1 MTSESTRR
9 HSTASGPS
17 LTTTL
22 VSTCSRSPYLDTN
35 YWSTDVQALSP
46 DVWLL
51 SPLACRGASVSRAHF
66 SHAPRCPCPPRALR
80 PARARGDRQPAKRLD
95 EDSRGHGSTRR
106 HERHPSRAAGR
117 P

>member
-22 VSTCSRSPYLDTN
+22 VSTCSRCPYLDSN

-66 SHAPRCPCPPRALR
+66 SHAPRGTCPPRALR
-80 PARARGDRQPAKRLD
+80 LSLARGDLHPTNRPD
-95 EDSRGHGSTRR
+95 EDSRGHS
-106 HERHPSRAAGR
+106 
-117 P
+117 

>member
-80 PARARGDRQPAKRLD
+80 PARPPGDP
-95 EDSRGHGSTRR
+95 
-106 HERHPSRAAGR
+106 HPSNPLHPNPPSHRSTLT